1 MPILQLM
8 LTRITRPELRGTFFG
23 WSGSLSTA
31 GGVLCAFVS
40 WAIGKTSGLRGIYW
54 SEAVIYLIMIPMM
67 IFVGR
72 AIKKE
77 MPQDCDKK

>member
-8 LTRITRPELRGTFFG
+8 LTKITRPELRGTFFG

-40 WAIGKTSGLRGIYW
+40 WAVGKYCGLRGIYW
-54 SEAVIYLIMIPMM
+54 SEAVIYLLMIPML
-67 IFVGR
+67 IWVNKAVKRELLEEYKG
-72 AIKKE
+72 K
-77 MPQDCDKK
+77 

>member
-31 GGVLCAFVS
+31 GGVVCAFVS
-40 WAIGKTSGLRGIYW
+40 WILGKYFGLRGIYW
-54 SEAVIYLIMIPMM
+54 GEAAIYLLMVPLMIP
-67 IFVGR
+67 VGIAVKR
-72 AIKKE
+72 ELLDEYKNK
-77 MPQDCDKK
+77 